1 MNASVRDSFVSNVY
15 RKLLEAEVTLLLRIV
30 NRSKPVSLSAAGLRS
45 HRLKPRRGGL
55 KILWPVLTRRRLSQS
70 LLLWL
75 PVLAALLCPPSAR
88 ASFDFP
94 EKNASA
100 SAWSMAQSDPAALVR
115 FATQNEF
122 NNSYG
127 HRPPLRYQVRKV
139 TQRSDTTKQIV
150 ETRDGG
156 VARLIAIGNK
166 PLTDA
171 QEQAEIERLRRLST
185 DRTSE
190 EHRRHSEE
198 RDAERIGG
206 VMHLLPEAFLYQ
218 LKSPENSTG
227 LIRLSFTPNP
237 RFSPP
242 TLESRVLTGI
252 HGDIWIDAQ
261 DLRVVRIEGQLYR
274 TVDYGWGILG
284 TLYPGGTIRI
294 EQTKTTGCGWQLAHL
309 TLHLVG
315 KELLFKALHIQLD
328 EFATDYHSVP
338 SEWKYTDAIQW
349 LLQTPI
355 NLAAQINP

>member
-1 MNASVRDSFVSNVY
+1 MDASARDSCLSNVY
-15 RKLLEAEVTLLLRIV
+15 RKLSEAEVTLLLRIAD
-30 NRSKPVSLSAAGLRS
+30 RSATASVSAAGLRS
-45 HRLKPRRGGL
+45 HRPKLRPDGL
-55 KILWPVLTRRRLSQS
+55 KSIRPALMRRHLSQS
-70 LLLWL
+70 FFLWL
-75 PVLAALLCPPSAR
+75 LFLAMALCSPLAR
-88 ASFDFP
+88 ASFDSAG
-94 EKNASA
+94 KDTHASG
-100 SAWSMAQSDPAALVR
+100 WSMAQSDPAALVR
-115 FATQNEF
+115 AATQNEF
-122 NNSYG
+122 DNSYG

-156 VARLIAIGNK
+156 VARLIGIRNK

-171 QEQAEIERLRRLST
+171 QTQAEIERLHTLST

-190 EHRRHSEE
+190 EHRRRSEE
-198 RDAERIGG
+198 RDAARSAGI
-206 VMHLLPEAFLYQ
+206 MHLLPEAFLYQ

-227 LIRLSFTPNP
+227 LIQLSFTPNP

-284 TLYPGGTIRI
+284 MVYPGGTIRI
-294 EQTKTTGCGWQLAHL
+294 EQTKTPDCGWQLAHL
-309 TLHLVG
+309 KLNLVG

-328 EFATDYHSVP
+328 EFATDYHPVP
-338 SEWKYTDAIQW
+338 SGWKYTDAIQW
-349 LLQTPI
+349 LLQMPI
-355 NLAAQINP
+355 VPARRVDP